1 VRPLQAL
8 LLSPFISQDM
18 GMHLSSLTQEDTEAL
33 AALMQSGAVTPV
45 IDRSFPLADTA
56 AAVRYLEEGRAR
68 GKVVI
73 TVQ

>member
-8 LLSPFISQDM
+8 LLSPFVSQDM
-18 GMHLSSLTQEDTEAL
+18 GMHLAQLTNEDTEAL

-45 IDRSFPLADTA
+45 IDRRYPLAETA

-73 TVQ
+73 TVP